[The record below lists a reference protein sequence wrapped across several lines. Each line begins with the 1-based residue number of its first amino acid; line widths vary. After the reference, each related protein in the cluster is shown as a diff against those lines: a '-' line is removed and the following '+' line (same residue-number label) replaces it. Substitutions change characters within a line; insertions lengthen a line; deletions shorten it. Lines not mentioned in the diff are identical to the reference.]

1 MLRLLTIEMQELFVS
16 RKSVF
21 ELQKVSELVDKRNR
35 KGLLRR
41 VVEIELAVELE
52 NERELR
58 GIEVDN
64 SKSLENVTRDL
75 VVMATLLNLAEH
87 HSG

>member
-1 MLRLLTIEMQELFVS
+1 MQELFVS